1 MVAQWRQQNFRP
13 DKPLPRDASKGPLR
27 PDRRVPFPRTV
38 LDVFMSILFLG
49 IPYLFVNRSRGH
61 RIDEE
66 SGLQSAGPMLM
77 IGACACLVVCV
88 TFHCVLETL
97 C

>member
-1 MVAQWRQQNFRP
+1 MTFLTTTTAQWRQQTFRP
-13 DKPLPRDASKGPLR
+13 DRPLPDDASRGPLR
-27 PDRRVPFPRTV
+27 PNRRLPIGRTI
-38 LDVFMSILFLG
+38 LDVGLSVLCLG
-49 IPYLFVNRSRGH
+49 IPYLFMNRTRGH

-88 TFHCVLETL
+88 TLL
-97 C
+97 